1 MEAYT
6 KRAIFYDQAKYDK
19 RWVWEVLGEGEEMS
33 QRKHWRTTRILS
45 KIQTYLP
52 DHTPEFW
59 GWFWEIQWASNPGIS
74 WGTPNHGMLPEVTG
88 GIPTQCLSPCRKRE
102 HTHGGRPTDLSLRSL
117 WSWRYSDDS
126 FCINLFLT
134 RNSQLIFC
142 FFGEFSWRWKG
153 NCFNRGPGMSKN
165 WKLSCQ
171 FDWCIISSWQS
182 PSEHFQ
188 HSGVRPR
195 QQRARLF
202 SHAWYV
208 CVDQMQHHLSRP
220 VDAVQHSHFQVFGSS
235 WASLL
240 ATICDLWIVSPQKWE
255 DLVE

>member
-1 MEAYT
+1 MINDGFERCWERERKWVKENIEGQHAFCPKDKLIFHITPQSFEADFGKFNGHPILGFHEDEHPIMEC
-6 KRAIFYDQAKYDK
+6 
-19 RWVWEVLGEGEEMS
+19 S
-33 QRKHWRTTRILS
+33 QRS
-45 KIQTYLP
+45 QGV
-52 DHTPEFW
+52 F
-59 GWFWEIQWASNPGIS
+59 
-74 WGTPNHGMLPEVTG
+74 
-88 GIPTQCLSPCRKRE
+88 PTQCLSPCRKRE
-102 HTHGGRPTDLSLRSL
+102 HTHGGRPTDLSLPSL
-117 WSWRYSDDS
+117 WSWRSSDDS

-134 RNSQLIFC
+134 GNSQLIFC

-153 NCFNRGPGMSKN
+153 NCFNTGPGMSKN